1 MAFLL
6 NLSSATTVL
15 GLPRWLSGKE
25 PTCQC
30 RRCKRCGFDPWI
42 RKIPWRKKCLPTPV
56 LLPGKSHGQ
65 KRLEATVHGVAS
77 CWGGGRGR
85 AKAHIAEGRGDRL
98 KWGMVELPLFS
109 GKRGR
114 RPGRGCQPWH
124 PSKGFLSISW
134 RHGKRNNMYFGST
147 ISIPSKFPSAASS
160 ILYQYAITI
169 YQLPMPET

>member
-1 MAFLL
+1 MQEMQEMRVWSLDQEDPL
-6 NLSSATTVL
+6 KEEMSTHSSTLA
-15 GLPRWLSGKE
+15 WE
-25 PTCQC
+25 
-30 RRCKRCGFDPWI
+30 
-42 RKIPWRKKCLPTPV
+42 IPWTE
-56 LLPGKSHGQ
+56 
-65 KRLEATVHGVAS
+65 EA
-77 CWGGGRGR
+77 GGLQSTGWQVVEEEGGGR

-114 RPGRGCQPWH
+114 RPGSGCQPWH
-124 PSKGFLSISW
+124 PSKGFLSVSW